1 MIDLTNKK
9 MLKEWQ
15 KIEAAGIFDSLEEF
29 AKYYYENGEKSC
41 FRIITNDP
49 WSKENFF
56 FGTYQELLEFYKNEL
71 PKRSIGKKTYAL
83 TVLDVFKDNK
93 DGRERW
99 YAKCKCDCGRTTIKL
114 FESIKDGNA
123 RSCGCNKGR
132 PKTKKDPTLY
142 DVFSEIIDS
151 YWDFD
156 KNDVNPKDVLLSSQ
170 EEFWWKGYKESFKM
184 PIHYLLRLDSGTSFP
199 EQTISFFLKQ
209 NNIEVINRHL
219 INSNNKNYELDLF
232 LPQLNVGIEYDGVF
246 WHSSK
251 TIKDLEKNKVIEN
264 AGITFVRIR
273 EQGLEST
280 GIKNGAEI
288 FIDGSITNPS
298 LANCINK
305 LFSYLESISKFTFCK
320 IRPEDINK
328 NKIAIKKQ
336 YSLSY
341 KTDNIANSW
350 LSECWSNKNT
360 VEPYLVSTD
369 SSEKYYFECE
379 EGAEFY
385 CSPNS
390 LFSKSKNRSSAKG
403 IFCSLHLCHRDN
415 KIAKMLKSK
424 VLNVTFFYE
433 RFCAIEFMIE
443 NRYDTSFQ
451 SLETSVH
458 SVLSNKEYYSYGKF
472 KSTIKSFEC
481 MAIEN
486 PLPVPSKCI
495 DKYNHCFAK
504 NLDFTPF
511 SNKRYIAT
519 LELKKNQLQ
528 QSKFDILAVFNLI
541 DQSNCSFKVC
551 ISVQKDGDFI
561 DKNSKVFAKSTFD
574 AICQEQNVMEYT
586 LSESATYRLLYEIK

>member
-29 AKYYYENGEKSC
+29 AKYYYANGEKSC

-123 RSCGCNKGR
+123 RSCGCNRGR
-132 PKTKKDPTLY
+132 PKTKIDPTLY
-142 DVFSEIIDS
+142 DVFSEIVDS
-151 YWDFD
+151 HWDFD
-156 KNDVNPKDVLLSSQ
+156 KNDTNPQDVLLSSQ

-184 PIHYLLRLDSGTSFP
+184 PLHYLLRSKEGTSFP

-209 NNIEVINRHL
+209 NDIEVINRHL

-273 EQGLEST
+273 EHGLEST

-288 FIDGSITNPS
+288 FIDGSITNTS

-305 LFSYLESISKFTFCK
+305 LFSYLESISNFKLCK
-320 IRPEDINK
+320 IHSEDISK
-328 NKIAIKKQ
+328 NKTLIKNQ

-341 KTDNIANSW
+341 KTNNIANNW
-350 LSECWSNKNT
+350 LSLYWSNKNLI
-360 VEPYLVSTD
+360 EPYLVSTE
-369 SSEKYYFECE
+369 SSERYYFECE
-379 EGAEFY
+379 EGVEFY
-385 CSPNS
+385 YSPKYLLSKLKNNS
-390 LFSKSKNRSSAKG
+390 NKKCIFNSA
-403 IFCSLHLCHRDN
+403 HLCDRGSR
-415 KIAKMLKSK
+415 IAKLLNAT
-424 VLNVTFFYE
+424 VLNVTFFE
-433 RFCAIEFMIE
+433 RFCAIEFVIE

-451 SLETSVH
+451 PLETSVY
-458 SVLSNKEYYSYGKF
+458 SVLSEQDYYAFGKF
-472 KSTIKSFEC
+472 KTSIKSFDC
-481 MAIEN
+481 T
-486 PLPVPSKCI
+486 KI
-495 DKYNHCFAK
+495 DKTSFLCVDEYNHCLTK
-504 NLDFTPF
+504 DLDFAPF
-511 SNKRYIAT
+511 SRKKYIVT
-519 LELKKNQLQ
+519 FELKKKQLE
-528 QSKFDILAVFNLI
+528 QSKFDFLAILNLL
-541 DQSNCSFKVC
+541 DQSNWIYKVC
-551 ISVQKDGDFI
+551 ISVHKHGDFI
-561 DKNSKVFAKSTFD
+561 DKNCKIFTNSTFE
-574 AICQEQNVMEYT
+574 AICKEKNVMAHM
-586 LSESATYRLLYEIK
+586 LSDSAAYRLLYEIDR